1 MEKFVEIIVSEVK
14 GKIPLDVKNQKKL
27 RKLVEHLRD
36 GIVRKWVDF
45 FVYNRQI
52 TSEVITQKID

>member
-52 TSEVITQKID
+52 TSEVITQKIY